1 MTHLTSL
8 LLHDVYV
15 SRPEESGFGDPLAH
29 GYKIGRDEFNRLLDA
44 LDSAQPAVAVV
55 VSAEDTR
62 RTGVAITF
70 DDGGRSY
77 ATTVADTLEARGW
90 RGHAFI
96 TTDMIGRPGFLTTA
110 DLRDLDRRGH
120 VLGTHSAT
128 HPQRF
133 SACPWDRMVR
143 EWADSRA
150 ALEDVLGRSVDV
162 GSLPGGYLSRQVAR
176 AAAHAGLR
184 VLFTSEPVRTPW
196 SVDGCVLMGRFTVRP
211 GQSPA
216 ALAALAAGSRA
227 PWRRQRLI
235 WTAKKLVKPVLGSA
249 YPRLGAWIAAR

>member
-1 MTHLTSL
+1 MRHLTSL

-15 SRPEESGFGDPLAH
+15 TEPAESGFDDPLAH
-29 GYKIGRDEFNRLLDA
+29 RYKIGRDEFDRLLEA
-44 LDSAQPAVAVV
+44 LDSEQPAVAVV
-55 VSAEDTR
+55 ASASGTLS
-62 RTGVAITF
+62 TGVAVTV

-77 ATTVADTLEARGW
+77 ATLVADRLEARGW
-90 RGHAFI
+90 RGHAFV
-96 TTDMIGRPGFLTTA
+96 TTDMIGRPGFLTPA

-120 VLGTHSAT
+120 VIGTHSAT

-143 EWADSRA
+143 EWTDSRA
-150 ALEDVLGRSVDV
+150 ALEDVLGRHVEV
-162 GSLPGGYLSRQVAR
+162 GSLPGGYLSRRVAR

-184 VLFTSEPVRTPW
+184 VLFTSEPVSKPW

-211 GQSPA
+211 GESPA

-227 PWRRQRLI
+227 PWRRQRLM

-249 YPRLGAWIAAR
+249 YPRLGAWMAAR